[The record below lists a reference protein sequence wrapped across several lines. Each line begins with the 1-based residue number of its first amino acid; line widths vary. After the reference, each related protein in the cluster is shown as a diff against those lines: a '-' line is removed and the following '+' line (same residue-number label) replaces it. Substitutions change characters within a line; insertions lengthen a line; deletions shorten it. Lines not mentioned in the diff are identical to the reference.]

1 MSEVSAGELIHKVS
15 FQKREEVDRGDG
27 VFEGAWLEQFQT
39 RAKYHFMRGG
49 ESVLAGR
56 LQGTQTLVITVRSSE
71 ASRLATTDW
80 AIRDER
86 SGAWFNIREVTP
98 HPNRQ
103 WLDFLCQS
111 GVAP

>member
-1 MSEVSAGELIHKVS
+1 MSEVSAGELINRAS
-15 FQKREEVDRGDG
+15 FQEQGEFDRGDG
-27 VFEGAWLEQFQT
+27 VFVAGWQEQFQA

-49 ESVLAGR
+49 ESVIAAR
-56 LQGTQTLVITVRSSE
+56 LQGTQTLIITVRSSI

-86 SGAWFNIREVTP
+86 SGAWFNIREITP
-98 HPNRQ
+98 HTNRQ